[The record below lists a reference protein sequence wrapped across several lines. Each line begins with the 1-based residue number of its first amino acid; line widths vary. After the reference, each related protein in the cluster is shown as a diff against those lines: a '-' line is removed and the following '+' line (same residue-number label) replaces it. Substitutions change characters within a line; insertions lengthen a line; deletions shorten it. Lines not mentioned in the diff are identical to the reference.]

1 MKMNAKTGAR
11 AKILA
16 YVGRNG
22 LSPLAEIM
30 VGIEEPNRERAHSNL
45 KAAAADGLVKSRRD
59 DVTGQ
64 SGYEITEAGKAWL
77 KAAGEPKP
85 KAVETAEELA
95 TETPDTDAL
104 VSKET
109 AHLLGVLAD
118 IRAAVG
124 DKTGKIMLG
133 DLAEAIKAKIDA
145 LENDRIQ
152 SNYEFEAIGQVAVD
166 YMPDPNGSKLI
177 DSIVAMDML
186 IDAQA
191 EQISLLQIDKSALHS
206 FIDSVRENEAHQ
218 HDQITELRA
227 RVEAQILANVEHA
240 NGASQLLTEVHNVLA
255 NGWPVGVEAPTGR
268 TTLQLAQAIAKDF
281 NELYCTYLATLSPT
295 PDAYLV
301 TRNDDRGVTRHKN
314 QDAAQ
319 RKAKAVVRACA
330 RKAEIYAVTRVAKA
344 VRGPVIETR

>member
-30 VGIEEPNRERAHSNL
+30 VGIEEPNRARAHSNL
-45 KAAAADGLVKSRRD
+45 KAAAVDGLVKSRRD

-64 SGYEITEAGKAWL
+64 PGYEITEAGKAWL
-77 KAAGEPKP
+77 KAAGETKP

-124 DKTGKIMLG
+124 DPTGKIMMG
-133 DLAEAIKAKIDA
+133 DLAKHIGKERKHLLRDQNDFIAHLNAICLVTDELMGSYGACVSAAKAVQIM
-145 LENDRIQ
+145 
-152 SNYEFEAIGQVAVD
+152 G
-166 YMPDPNGSKLI
+166 
-177 DSIVAMDML
+177 ML

-191 EQISLLQIDKSALHS
+191 EHIARLQEDKSALQS
-206 FIDSVRENEAHQ
+206 FIDSVRENEAYQ

-227 RVEAQILANVEHA
+227 RVEAQVLANVENA
-240 NGASQLLTEVHNVLA
+240 NSASQLLTDVHNVLA
-255 NGWPVGVEAPTGR
+255 NGWPESWETPAGR

-281 NELYCTYLATLSPT
+281 DELYCTYLATTSPT

-301 TRNDDRGVTRHKN
+301 TNTGSVTRHKN
-314 QDAAQ
+314 QDAAH
-319 RKAKAVVRACA
+319 RKAKAVVRAGA
-330 RKAEIYAVTRVAKA
+330 RKAEIYAVTRIAKA

>member
-64 SGYEITEAGKAWL
+64 PGYEITEAGKAWL

-124 DKTGKIMLG
+124 DPTGKIMLG
-133 DLAEAIKAKIDA
+133 DLA
-145 LENDRIQ
+145 
-152 SNYEFEAIGQVAVD
+152 
-166 YMPDPNGSKLI
+166 
-177 DSIVAMDML
+177 
-186 IDAQA
+186 
-191 EQISLLQIDKSALHS
+191 LQIESLTEELELA
-206 FIDSVRENEAHQ
+206 AHHAERQ
-218 HDQITELRA
+218 DHQITELRA
-227 RVEAQILANVEHA
+227 RVEAQVLANVENA
-240 NGASQLLTEVHNVLA
+240 NSASHLLTEVHNVLA
-255 NGWPVGVEAPTGR
+255 NGWPESWETPAGR

-281 NELYCTYLATLSPT
+281 NELYCTYLATTSPT

-319 RKAKAVVRACA
+319 RKAKAVVRAGA
-330 RKAEIYAVTRVAKA
+330 RKAEIYAGTRIAKA
-344 VRGPVIETR
+344 VRGPVIKTR